1 MKRGIAFQKAVALVE
16 DTLSI
21 TGATT
26 KAGME
31 IHTYV
36 VQIMETMYD
45 MGFKAAKKQC
55 EEREF
60 KSKRYRG

>member
-1 MKRGIAFQKAVALVE
+1 MKRGVTFEKAVALVE
-16 DTLSI
+16 DTLSK
-21 TGATT
+21 TGAG
-26 KAGME
+26 KYINE
-31 IHTYV
+31 YV
-36 VQIMETMYD
+36 VQIMEITYD